1 MMTIQTETS
10 RNPIVINDD
19 LSTLL
24 PEVAEILEDSVMET
38 VLVGGRPVRWHPTKS
53 GRPPL
58 RGRGV
63 LWSTLDQ
70 EIGSNYAQVSW
81 GAGLA
86 YARIHQ
92 HGGLAGRN
100 HSANIIARPVQIQ
113 TEDIEKIRE
122 LFVGKVVFTTNIG
135 ASILQ

>member
-1 MMTIQTETS
+1 MTIKTETS

-92 HGGLAGRN
+92 HGGLA
-100 HSANIIARPVQIQ
+100 
-113 TEDIEKIRE
+113 
-122 LFVGKVVFTTNIG
+122 
-135 ASILQ
+135 